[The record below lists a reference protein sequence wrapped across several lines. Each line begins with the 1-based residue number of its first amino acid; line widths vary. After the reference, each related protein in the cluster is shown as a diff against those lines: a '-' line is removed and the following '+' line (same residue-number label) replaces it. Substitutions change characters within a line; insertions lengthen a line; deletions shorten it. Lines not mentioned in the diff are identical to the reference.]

1 MMRPWSI
8 AALLLVAVNARGQ
21 STASTVWEDLK
32 AKREALPGLHQEF
45 EVTRKYETARTT
57 QSSKVGVVVD
67 MSGKKWRERFVSG
80 AGDRIRIFDGQDILL
95 LEEGGDE
102 YARTKRKSKGDDPAP
117 EPYGSIELDW
127 TKGKQLDGVP
137 CGFGENDH
145 SCVLLQAPVKA
156 QIRLGASSQ
165 VTRILGGVAQLAID
179 TQTGMLVQYRSR
191 VTIENPRTDYA
202 MEVSYSLKR
211 MSFGKVLEPDLF
223 QLPDTAS
230 HEVKELSAWSV
241 SRIKKQL
248 VGKLAP
254 GLEATDIQANP
265 ISLSALKGKTVLLD
279 FWTTWC
285 PPCRADAPELDKL
298 YAKYGGKDL
307 AIVGIS
313 VNEDRQIVEK
323 FLKEHPHQFPI
334 VLTSENEMP
343 RPYQVGAFPTYIVIA
358 SDGTLASVAD
368 GDQGFGELRKF
379 LKKAGMDTE

>member
-1 MMRPWSI
+1 MRCWSF
-8 AALLLVAVNARGQ
+8 AVLLFVAINASGQ
-21 STASTVWEDLK
+21 SSASTMWEDLK
-32 AKREALPGLHQEF
+32 AKRDALPGLHQEF
-45 EVTRKYETARTT
+45 EVTREYQTARTT
-57 QSSKVGVVVD
+57 QNSKVEVVVD
-67 MSGKKWRERFVSG
+67 MAGKNWRERFVSG
-80 AGDRIRIFDGQDILL
+80 AGDRIRIFDGQDTFL

-102 YARTKRKSKGDDPAP
+102 YVRTKHKSKGEDPAP
-117 EPYGSIELDW
+117 EPYGSTDLDW
-127 TKGKQLDGVP
+127 AKGKQMGNVP

-145 SCVLLQAPVKA
+145 SCVLLQAPVKM

-165 VTRILGGVAQLAID
+165 VTRILGGIAQLAMD

-211 MSFGKVLEPDLF
+211 LSFGKALEPALF

-265 ISLSALKGKTVLLD
+265 FSLSTLKGKTVLLD

-298 YAKYGGKDL
+298 YAKYGGEDL

-323 FLKEHPHQFPI
+323 FLK
-334 VLTSENEMP
+334 
-343 RPYQVGAFPTYIVIA
+343 RA
-358 SDGTLASVAD
+358 SASVPDRLDQQERDAAPVLRWGVPHIP
-368 GDQGFGELRKF
+368 GDCFRRHVGFRRGR
-379 LKKAGMDTE
+379 

>member
-1 MMRPWSI
+1 M
-8 AALLLVAVNARGQ
+8 
-21 STASTVWEDLK
+21 
-32 AKREALPGLHQEF
+32 HQEF
-45 EVTRKYETARTT
+45 EVTRRYETARTT

-117 EPYGSIELDW
+117 EPYGSMELDW

-156 QIRLGASSQ
+156 QIRLGASSE

-223 QLPDTAS
+223 QLADTAS

-254 GLEATDIQANP
+254 GLDATDIQANQ

-358 SDGTLASVAD
+358 SDGTLTSVAD

>member
-1 MMRPWSI
+1 MMRCWS
-8 AALLLVAVNARGQ
+8 VAVLLFLAINASGQ
-21 STASTVWEDLK
+21 SSASTMWEDLK
-32 AKREALPGLHQEF
+32 AKRDALPGLHQEF
-45 EVTRKYETARTT
+45 EVTREYQTARTT
-57 QSSKVGVVVD
+57 QNSKVEVVVD
-67 MSGKKWRERFVSG
+67 MAGNNWRERFVSG
-80 AGDRIRIFDGQDILL
+80 AGDRIRIFDGQDTFL

-102 YARTKRKSKGDDPAP
+102 YVRTKHKSKGEDPAP
-117 EPYGSIELDW
+117 EPYGSTDLDW
-127 TKGKQLDGVP
+127 AKGKQMGNVP

-145 SCVLLQAPVKA
+145 SCVLLQAPVKM
-156 QIRLGASSQ
+156 QIRLGASSE
-165 VTRILGGVAQLAID
+165 VTRILGGIAQLAMD

-211 MSFGKVLEPDLF
+211 LSFGKALEPALF
-223 QLPDTAS
+223 QLPETAS

-254 GLEATDIQANP
+254 GLEATDIQGNP
-265 ISLSALKGKTVLLD
+265 LSLSALKGKTVLLD

-298 YAKYGGKDL
+298 YTKYGGKDL

-313 VNEDRQIVEK
+313 VNEDHQIVEK
-323 FLKEHPHQFPI
+323 FLREHPHQFPI

-343 RPYQVGAFPTYIVIA
+343 RPYQVGAFPTYMVIA
-358 SDGTLASVAD
+358 SDGTLTSIAD
-368 GDQGFGELRKF
+368 GDQGLGELRKF
-379 LKKAGMDTE
+379 LKKAGMDTD